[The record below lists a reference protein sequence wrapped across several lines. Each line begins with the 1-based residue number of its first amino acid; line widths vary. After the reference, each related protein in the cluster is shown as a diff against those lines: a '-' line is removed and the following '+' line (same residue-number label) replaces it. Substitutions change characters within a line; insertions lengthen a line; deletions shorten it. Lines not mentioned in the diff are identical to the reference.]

1 MAGRLVLMVD
11 PTQKLLALEKSQ
23 VLRVAGINLTLGGLV
38 SGAVILVITFAASW
52 IVTRALRRLRERAD
66 RSRQAVYLLERLT
79 SYAIIVVGVMSA
91 LSAAGVN
98 LSSLAVF
105 AGALGI
111 GVGLG
116 LQGVVKEFVSGLFLI
131 FDRMVSVGD
140 YIEIEDVGIRGA
152 IMEIGPRATR
162 VRTNDNVNVLV
173 PNSRFIEQPVTNWTL
188 KGDTRRIHV
197 PFTVAY
203 GSDRG
208 RVRDA
213 VLKAAQASPFTL
225 PETEARKSQVW
236 LVAFGD
242 RGLSFELVVWPTREA
257 VKRPA
262 AMHAAYTWLIA
273 DALDGAGVEVP
284 VSQTDLRL
292 RTAFGLEG
300 DEALKRLG
308 YGEGP
313 VAQAAP
319 PSRRARKS
327 ANDAAADVMAD
338 EEQEPPPT
346 PRDGAAAARPAR

>member
-1 MAGRLVLMVD
+1 MTN
-11 PTQKLLALEKSQ
+11 PIQKLGLASIEQSQ
-23 VLRVAGINLTLGGLV
+23 VARIAGFNLTLGGLV
-38 SGAVILVITFAASW
+38 SAGVILLVAFAVHW
-52 IVTRALRRLRERAD
+52 LVTRSLRRLRERAD
-66 RSRQAVYLLERLT
+66 RSRQAVYLLERLAG
-79 SYAIIVVGVMSA
+79 YAIIVVGIMSA
-91 LSAAGVN
+91 LSAAGLN

-140 YIEIEDVGIRGA
+140 YIEIEDIGIRGA

-197 PFTVAY
+197 PFSVAY

-208 RVRDA
+208 QVRDA
-213 VLKAAQASPFTL
+213 VLAAARASPFTL

-242 RGLSFELVVWPTREA
+242 KGLSFELLVWPTREA

-273 DALDGAGVEVP
+273 DALDAAGVEVP
-284 VSQTDLRL
+284 VPQTDLRL

-308 YGEGP
+308 YGVG
-313 VAQAAP
+313 AP
-319 PSRRARKS
+319 PRPISPQRAAQT
-327 ANDAAADVMAD
+327 ANDAADDVMAD
-338 EEQEPPPT
+338 DEIEPTEPPS
-346 PRDGAAAARPAR
+346 RQAD

>member
-1 MAGRLVLMVD
+1 MTN
-11 PTQKLLALEKSQ
+11 PIQKLGLDTIEQSQ
-23 VLRVAGINLTLGGLV
+23 IARIAGINLTLGGLV
-38 SGAVILVITFAASW
+38 SAGVILLIAFTAHW
-52 IVTRALRRLRERAD
+52 LVTRSLRRVRERSD
-66 RSRQAVYLLERLT
+66 RSRQAIYLLERLAG
-79 SYAIIVVGVMSA
+79 YGIIVVGIMSA
-91 LSAAGVN
+91 LSAAGLN
-98 LSSLAVF
+98 LSSLTVF

-140 YIEIEDVGIRGA
+140 YIEIEDIGIRGA

-173 PNSRFIEQPVTNWTL
+173 PNSRFIEQPVTNWTM

-208 RVRDA
+208 QVRDA
-213 VLKAAQASPFTL
+213 VLAAARASPFTL

-242 RGLSFELVVWPTREA
+242 RGLSFELVVWPTRDA

-273 DALDGAGVEVP
+273 DALDAAGVEVP
-284 VSQTDLRL
+284 VPQTDLRL
-292 RTAFGLEG
+292 RTAFGLDGE
-300 DEALKRLG
+300 EALKRLG
-308 YGEGP
+308 YGVGSPPRPTGP
-313 VAQAAP
+313 QSP
-319 PSRRARKS
+319 ART
-327 ANDAAADVMAD
+327 ANDAADDVMAD
-338 EEQEPPPT
+338 DETEMPEPPASPK
-346 PRDGAAAARPAR
+346 ARQTD

>member
-1 MAGRLVLMVD
+1 MTN
-11 PTQKLLALEKSQ
+11 PIQKLGLASIEQSQ
-23 VLRVAGINLTLGGLV
+23 VARIAGFNLTIGGLV
-38 SGAVILVITFAASW
+38 SAGVVLLIAFAAHW
-52 IVTRALRRLRERAD
+52 LVTRSLRRLRERSD
-66 RSRQAVYLLERLT
+66 RSRQAVYLLERLAG
-79 SYAIIVVGVMSA
+79 YAIIVVGIMSA
-91 LSAAGVN
+91 LSAAGLN
-98 LSSLAVF
+98 LSSLTVF

-140 YIEIEDVGIRGA
+140 YIEIEDIGIRGA

-173 PNSRFIEQPVTNWTL
+173 PNSRFIEQPVTNWTM

-197 PFTVAY
+197 PFSVAY
-203 GSDRG
+203 GSDKG

-213 VLKAAQASPFTL
+213 VLAAARASPFTL
-225 PETEARKSQVW
+225 PQTEARKSQVW

-242 RGLSFELVVWPTREA
+242 KGLSFELLVWPTREA

-273 DALDGAGVEVP
+273 DALEAAGVEVP
-284 VSQTDLRL
+284 VPQTDLRL

-308 YGEGP
+308 YGVG
-313 VAQAAP
+313 AP
-319 PSRRARKS
+319 PRPTSPQRAAQT
-327 ANDAAADVMAD
+327 ANDAADDVMAD
-338 EEQEPPPT
+338 DDVEAVETLPAPS
-346 PRDGAAAARPAR
+346 ARTD

>member
-1 MAGRLVLMVD
+1 MTL
-11 PTQKLLALEKSQ
+11 PIQKLDLSAIEQSQ
-23 VLRVAGINLTLGGLV
+23 IARIAGTNLTLGGLV
-38 SGAVILVITFAASW
+38 SAGVIVVVAFAAHW
-52 IVTRALRRLRERAD
+52 LVTRSLRRVRERAD
-66 RSRQAVYLLERLT
+66 RSRQAIYLLERLAG
-79 SYAIIVVGVMSA
+79 YGIIVIGAMAA
-91 LSAAGVN
+91 LSAAGLN

-140 YIEIEDVGIRGA
+140 YIEIEDIGIRGA

-208 RVRDA
+208 QVRDA
-213 VLKAAQASPFTL
+213 VLKAARASPFTL
-225 PETEARKSQVW
+225 PETDARKSQVW

-242 RGLSFELVVWPTREA
+242 RGLSFELVVWPTRDA

-273 DALDGAGVEVP
+273 DALDEAGVEVP
-284 VSQTDLRL
+284 VPQTDLRL
-292 RTAFGLEG
+292 RRAFGLEG

-308 YGEGP
+308 HGDG
-313 VAQAAP
+313 AP
-319 PSRRARKS
+319 PPPTGPQRSAQT
-327 ANDAAADVMAD
+327 ANDAADDVMAD
-338 EEQEPPPT
+338 DEAEATEPAAPSA
-346 PRDGAAAARPAR
+346 PRQAD

>member
-1 MAGRLVLMVD
+1 MA
-11 PTQKLLALEKSQ
+11 TQIEKLSLDALEQSQ
-23 VLRVAGINLTLGGLV
+23 VVRIAGASITVGGLI
-38 SGAVILVITFAASW
+38 SAAVILTVTFAASW
-52 IVTRALRRLRERAD
+52 LVTRALRRLRERAD
-66 RSRQAVYLLERLT
+66 RSRGAVYLLERLAG
-79 SYAIIVVGVMSA
+79 YGIIVVGVITA
-91 LSAAGVN
+91 LSATGMN
-98 LSSLAVF
+98 LSSLTVF

-140 YIEIEDVGIRGA
+140 YIEIEDIGIRGA

-162 VRTNDNVNVLV
+162 VRTNDNVNVLI

-197 PFTVAY
+197 PFSVAY

-213 VLKAAQASPFTL
+213 VLAAARASPFTL

-242 RGLSFELVVWPTREA
+242 KGLSFELLVWPTREA

-273 DALDGAGVEVP
+273 DALDAAGIEVP
-284 VSQTDLRL
+284 FPQTDLRI
-292 RTAFGLEG
+292 RSAFGLEG
-300 DEALKRLG
+300 DDALQRLG
-308 YGEGP
+308 YARGP
-313 VAQAAP
+313 AP
-319 PSRRARKS
+319 HVRGPQVPTPTSNTPSAV
-327 ANDAAADVMAD
+327 NDAAEDVMA
-338 EEQEPPPT
+338 ETRGVEPEPDVPPG
-346 PRDGAAAARPAR
+346 RRPA

>member
-1 MAGRLVLMVD
+1 MTN
-11 PTQKLLALEKSQ
+11 PIQKLGLASIEQSQ
-23 VLRVAGINLTLGGLV
+23 VARIAGMNLTIGGLV
-38 SGAVILVITFAASW
+38 SAGIILLVAFAVHWL
-52 IVTRALRRLRERAD
+52 VTRALRRLRERTD
-66 RSRQAVYLLERLT
+66 RSRQAVYLLERLAG
-79 SYAIIVVGVMSA
+79 YAIIVVGVMSA
-91 LSAAGVN
+91 LSAAGLN
-98 LSSLAVF
+98 LSSLTVF

-140 YIEIEDVGIRGA
+140 YIEIEDIGIRGA

-162 VRTNDNVNVLV
+162 VCTNDNVNVLV
-173 PNSRFIEQPVTNWTL
+173 PNSRFIEQPVTNWTM

-197 PFTVAY
+197 PFSVAY

-208 RVRDA
+208 QVRDA
-213 VLKAAQASPFTL
+213 VLAAARASPFTL

-242 RGLSFELVVWPTREA
+242 KGLSFELLVWPTREA

-273 DALDGAGVEVP
+273 DALDAAGVEVP
-284 VSQTDLRL
+284 VPQTDLRL

-308 YGEGP
+308 YGVG
-313 VAQAAP
+313 AP
-319 PSRRARKS
+319 PRPVNPQRAAQT
-327 ANDAAADVMAD
+327 ANDAADDVMSDD
-338 EEQEPPPT
+338 EVEPPDPS
-346 PRDGAAAARPAR
+346 PRQAD

>member
-1 MAGRLVLMVD
+1 MTN
-11 PTQKLLALEKSQ
+11 PIQKLGLDTIEQSQ
-23 VLRVAGINLTLGGLV
+23 IARIAGINLTLGGLV
-38 SGAVILVITFAASW
+38 SAGVILLIAFAAHW
-52 IVTRALRRLRERAD
+52 LVTRSLRRVRERSD
-66 RSRQAVYLLERLT
+66 RSRQAIYLLERLAG
-79 SYAIIVVGVMSA
+79 YGIIVVGIMSA
-91 LSAAGVN
+91 LSAAGLN
-98 LSSLAVF
+98 LSSLTVF

-140 YIEIEDVGIRGA
+140 YIEIEDIGIRGA

-173 PNSRFIEQPVTNWTL
+173 PNSRFIEQPVTNWTM

-208 RVRDA
+208 QVRDA
-213 VLKAAQASPFTL
+213 VLAAARASPFTL

-242 RGLSFELVVWPTREA
+242 RGLSFELVVWPTRDA

-273 DALDGAGVEVP
+273 DALDAAGVEVP
-284 VSQTDLRL
+284 VPQTDLRL
-292 RTAFGLEG
+292 RTAFGLDGE
-300 DEALKRLG
+300 EALKRLG
-308 YGEGP
+308 YGVGSPPRPTGP
-313 VAQAAP
+313 QSP
-319 PSRRARKS
+319 ART
-327 ANDAAADVMAD
+327 ANDAADDVMAND
-338 EEQEPPPT
+338 EAEMPEPLAPP
-346 PRDGAAAARPAR
+346 RARQTD

>member
-1 MAGRLVLMVD
+1 MTL
-11 PTQKLLALEKSQ
+11 PIQKLDLSAIEQSQ
-23 VLRVAGINLTLGGLV
+23 IARIAGTNLTLGGLV
-38 SGAVILVITFAASW
+38 SAGVIVLVAFAAHW
-52 IVTRALRRLRERAD
+52 LVTRSLRRVRERAD
-66 RSRQAVYLLERLT
+66 RSRQAIYLLERLAG
-79 SYAIIVVGVMSA
+79 YGIIVVGSMSA
-91 LSAAGVN
+91 LSAAGLN

-131 FDRMVSVGD
+131 FDRMISVGD
-140 YIEIEDVGIRGA
+140 YIEIEDIGIRGA

-197 PFTVAY
+197 PFSVAY
-203 GSDRG
+203 GTDRG
-208 RVRDA
+208 KVRDA
-213 VLKAAQASPFTL
+213 VLAAARASPFTL

-242 RGLSFELVVWPTREA
+242 KGLSFELLVWPTREA

-273 DALDGAGVEVP
+273 DALDAAGVEVP
-284 VSQTDLRL
+284 VPQTDLHV

-300 DEALKRLG
+300 DEALQRLG
-308 YGEGP
+308 YGVGGP
-313 VAQAAP
+313 PRPSGPQRSAQT
-319 PSRRARKS
+319 
-327 ANDAAADVMAD
+327 ANDAADDVMAD
-338 EEQEPPPT
+338 DEVETPGPPPT
-346 PRDGAAAARPAR
+346 RQAD

>member
-1 MAGRLVLMVD
+1 MTN
-11 PTQKLLALEKSQ
+11 PIQKLGLDTIEQSQ
-23 VLRVAGINLTLGGLV
+23 IARIAGINLTLGGLV
-38 SGAVILVITFAASW
+38 SAGVILLIAFAAHW
-52 IVTRALRRLRERAD
+52 LVTRSLRRVRERSD
-66 RSRQAVYLLERLT
+66 RSRQAIYLLERLAG
-79 SYAIIVVGVMSA
+79 YGIIVVGVMSA
-91 LSAAGVN
+91 LSAAGLN
-98 LSSLAVF
+98 LSSLTVF

-140 YIEIEDVGIRGA
+140 YIEIEDIGIRGA

-173 PNSRFIEQPVTNWTL
+173 PNSRFIEQPVTNWTM

-208 RVRDA
+208 QVRDA
-213 VLKAAQASPFTL
+213 VLAAARASPFTL

-242 RGLSFELVVWPTREA
+242 RGLSFELVVWPTRDA

-273 DALDGAGVEVP
+273 DALDAAGVEVP
-284 VSQTDLRL
+284 VPQTDLRL
-292 RTAFGLEG
+292 RTAFGLDGE
-300 DEALKRLG
+300 EALKRLG
-308 YGEGP
+308 YGVGSPPRPTGP
-313 VAQAAP
+313 QSP
-319 PSRRARKS
+319 ART
-327 ANDAAADVMAD
+327 ANDAADDVMAD
-338 EEQEPPPT
+338 DEAETPEQPAPPK
-346 PRDGAAAARPAR
+346 ARQTD

>member
-1 MAGRLVLMVD
+1 MTASLETSLHTLDETRVLQAGGV
-11 PTQKLLALEKSQ
+11 T
-23 VLRVAGINLTLGGLV
+23 LTLGGLV
-38 SGAVILVITFAASW
+38 TAAVILVATAAASW
-52 IVTRALRRLRERAD
+52 LVTRCLRRLRARAA
-66 RSRQAVYLLERLT
+66 RSAQALYVLERLAG
-79 SYAIIVVGVMSA
+79 YGIIVVGVMAA

-140 YIEIEDVGIRGA
+140 YIEIEDIDIRGA

-173 PNSRFIEQPVTNWTL
+173 PNSRLIEQPVTNWTL
-188 KGDTRRIHV
+188 KGDTRRIHI

-213 VLKAAQASPFTL
+213 VLACARASSFTL
-225 PETEARKSQVW
+225 PETDARKSQVW

-242 RGLSFELVVWPTREA
+242 RGLAFELVVWPTREA

-273 DALDGAGVEVP
+273 DALDAAGIEAP

-292 RTAFGLEG
+292 RSAFGLEG
-300 DEALKRLG
+300 DAALKRLG

-313 VAQAAP
+313 PPAAVGP
-319 PSRRARKS
+319 DSGVRT
-327 ANDAAADVMAD
+327 ANDAADDVMATEDD
-338 EEQEPPPT
+338 EETPETTPAPPSG
-346 PRDGAAAARPAR
+346 RQAG

>member
-1 MAGRLVLMVD
+1 MTAPLDNLTLG
-11 PTQKLLALEKSQ
+11 ALEQSQ
-23 VLRVAGINLTLGGLV
+23 ILRVAGIKLTVGGLV
-38 SGAVILVITFAASW
+38 SAAVILVLAFAASW
-52 IVTRALRRLRERAD
+52 LVTRALRRVRERAE
-66 RSRQAVYLLERLT
+66 RTRQAVYLLERLAG
-79 SYAIIVVGVMSA
+79 YAIIVVGVMAA

-140 YIEIEDVGIRGA
+140 YIEIEDLGIRGA

-173 PNSRFIEQPVTNWTL
+173 PNSRLIEQPVTNWTL
-188 KGDTRRIHV
+188 KGDTRRIHI

-203 GSDRG
+203 GSDKG

-213 VLKAAQASPFTL
+213 VLAAARSSPFTL

-236 LVAFGD
+236 LVAFGE
-242 RGLSFELVVWPTREA
+242 RGLSFELLVWPTREA

-273 DALDGAGVEVP
+273 DALDAAGIEAP

-292 RTAFGLEG
+292 RSAFGLEG
-300 DEALKRLG
+300 DAALKRLG

-313 VAQAAP
+313 PPAP
-319 PSRRARKS
+319 AGPNGGVRT
-327 ANDAAADVMAD
+327 ANDAADDVMAR
-338 EEQEPPPT
+338 EEAEETPEPTTASPSN
-346 PRDGAAAARPAR
+346 RPSD

>member
-1 MAGRLVLMVD
+1 MPANRLLTMD
-11 PTQKLLALEKSQ
+11 QSKFLGFS
-23 VLRVAGINLTLGGLV
+23 GFHLTLGGLI
-38 SGAVILVITFAASW
+38 SGAVILLLTFAVSW
-52 IVTRALRRLRERAD
+52 LVTRALRRVRERAE
-66 RSRQAVYLLERLT
+66 RSRQAVYLLERLAG
-79 SYAIIVVGVMSA
+79 YGIIVVGVMSA

-140 YIEIEDVGIRGA
+140 YIEIEDIGIRGA

-225 PETEARKSQVW
+225 PETDVRKSQVW

-242 RGLSFELVVWPTREA
+242 RGLAFELVVWPTRDA

-273 DALDGAGVEVP
+273 DALDAAGVEVP
-284 VSQTDLRL
+284 VPQTDVRL
-292 RTAFGLEG
+292 RRAFGLEG

-308 YGEGP
+308 HGEGP
-313 VAQAAP
+313 TTQP
-319 PSRRARKS
+319 GGPSRGEHS
-327 ANDAAADVMAD
+327 ANDAAADVMAED
-338 EEQEPPPT
+338 EEEADT
-346 PRDGAAAARPAR
+346 HDRPAG